1 MCAWPSRGIEW
12 AVCRKVVCAGS
23 RLLRRGAAGCHQ
35 SGASSCRDGA
45 VAIEEEGSS
54 SYCFRSLFLSAVAP
68 QGRGVVANR
77 RDDWP
82 LPPCIVRSRDTR
94 GTVNTAGGCAHGRSR
109 GNEVT
114 LAAYF
119 APQAR
124 KTPSFSCAAFPP
136 GPPLRPRRRSWLVR
150 QSSGREGSE
159 SRRRRIRFG
168 RDKRSRERDET
179 GG

>member
-1 MCAWPSRGIEW
+1 MASCSFDARPNMGAMCAWPSGGIEW

-23 RLLRRGAAGCHQ
+23 RLLGRGAAGCHQ

-77 RDDWP
+77 RHDWP

-109 GNEVT
+109 GNGVT

-119 APQAR
+119 PPQAR

-136 GPPLRPRRRSWLVR
+136 GSPPHRPRRRSWLVR
-150 QSSGREGSE
+150 RSSQGGR
-159 SRRRRIRFG
+159 G
-168 RDKRSRERDET
+168 RKA
-179 GG
+179 GGG